1 MPKRNLKLTNEDF
14 ALMEQWMSEAVLD
27 DVNAECAEIAEQQRE
42 EILNAQYEQFQREM
56 AIVYDQQFYGY
67 DGVG

>member
-14 ALMEQWMSEAVLD
+14 ALMEQWMLD